1 MPIKH
6 TKPIRKHGLV
16 FYFGG
21 KFMQNKLEI
30 FKNEQFG
37 EIRTVIIG
45 GEPWFVLKDICDS
58 LGISNPSRVVE
69 RLDEDEVRKISP
81 NSKLGLGNPG
91 DVPINAVNESGV
103 YSVVLRSDKPEAKQF
118 KRWLTHEVIPQIR
131 KTGMYATENFVDMA
145 LNDTENMIKILK
157 AYETEKKAKKE
168 IKLKLEEKTIQ
179 LDENKKWFSIKRV
192 ASLNNKNWRSFDWK
206 RLKNTS
212 NYLGFEV
219 KKVFD
224 ANYSNGVS
232 AYHEDIWKHEYP
244 GMCFRNKTFCESI
257 REKLSDNF
265 DR

>member
-1 MPIKH
+1 
-6 TKPIRKHGLV
+6 
-16 FYFGG
+16 
-21 KFMQNKLEI
+21 MQNKLEI

-45 GEPWFVLKDICDS
+45 GEPWFVLKDLCYALEIQ
-58 LGISNPSRVVE
+58 NSRDVFA
-69 RLDEDEVRKISP
+69 RLDEDEKGVDTIDT
-81 NSKLGLGNPG
+81 LGGNQEMSI
-91 DVPINAVNESGV
+91 VSESGL
-103 YSVVLRSDKPEAKQF
+103 YKVVFQSRKDNALKFQSWVTK
-118 KRWLTHEVIPQIR
+118 EVIPQIR

-212 NYLGFEV
+212 NYLGYEV

-224 ANYSNGVS
+224 ANYVNGVNV
-232 AYHEDIWKHEYP
+232 YHEDIWKHEYP
-244 GMCFRNKTFCESI
+244 GMRFGN
-257 REKLSDNF
+257 
-265 DR
+265 